1 MLYLFWSLSIHA
13 LVILVVYC
21 VTPQNTNYELLYAI
35 FQSCVATC
43 FVSLLLSIVKYFL
56 FEVRSGSRNFRKMKD
71 FKCSTE
77 KEMMENKEVLNI
89 NISKE
94 SSRQSLCQES
104 GSASKSSVAVKN
116 VSMDRFIDHFKS
128 ATDEI
133 AEKFKSAISISKS
146 TFSKTT
152 TSNGFENYSFYSM
165 YDSVENGASSAL
177 FHDAESFSRN
187 DVSVS
192 IKTLPSHR
200 EDLLNKVSLTWKS
213 RSKLDEYNRKSV
225 DILKM
230 ASPDIEL
237 REYAQNLILYAR
249 KAFQRGIENV
259 LKRNYSESVNLMQRC
274 IETLYSNIENR
285 ISCLKFDQEN
295 LKGKFFKY

>member
-1 MLYLFWSLSIHA
+1 
-13 LVILVVYC
+13 
-21 VTPQNTNYELLYAI
+21 
-35 FQSCVATC
+35 
-43 FVSLLLSIVKYFL
+43 
-56 FEVRSGSRNFRKMKD
+56 MKD

-165 YDSVENGASSAL
+165 YDSVESGASSTL

-192 IKTLPSHR
+192 MKTLPSHR
-200 EDLLNKVSLTWKS
+200 EVLLNKVSLTWKS
-213 RSKLDEYNRKSV
+213 RNKLDEYNRKSV

-274 IETLYSNIENR
+274 IETMYSNIENK
-285 ISCLKFDQEN
+285 ISCLKCDQEN
-295 LKGKFFKY
+295 LKGKFFNY